1 MNAQPLTTSTTA
13 GVAQNSPQTP
23 PAPFALPALPYA
35 DYALEPV
42 ISANTVRLHYTKHQK
57 GYVDSLN
64 RLVVE
69 TPFADLSL
77 EQIIRS
83 TAGKPE
89 YVELF
94 ENAAQAWNHA
104 LYWNSLTPGGGGVP
118 PRALRARID
127 SAFGSIE
134 ALKEALQT
142 AATKQFGSG
151 WAWLVLDGSRLQ
163 VVKTANA
170 ENPLTAQM
178 KPLLAID
185 VWEHAYYL
193 DFQNRR
199 ADHVKAVIDKLINW
213 EFAAENL
220 ENDLVGNHGEG
231 DPRAAARFNDAQ
243 TGFVGSA
250 RGAKKIRDGAAVR
263 PEEEPALEEAA
274 RLGKARA
281 KAQDSAIPSAVPRR
295 VVDPKD
301 QDPI

>member
-1 MNAQPLTTSTTA
+1 MNTQPSTTSA
-13 GVAQNSPQTP
+13 AVAAAPHPPQDPAAAFTLP
-23 PAPFALPALPYA
+23 PLPYA

-42 ISANTVRLHYTKHQK
+42 ISADTVRLHHTKHQK
-57 GYVDSLN
+57 GYVDTLN
-64 RLVVE
+64 RLVVD

-77 EQIIRS
+77 EQIIQS

-89 YVELF
+89 HLELF

-118 PRALRARID
+118 PRALRVRID
-127 SAFGSIE
+127 SAFGGVE
-134 ALKEALQT
+134 ALKEELRT

-151 WAWLVLDGSRLQ
+151 WVWLVLEGTRLR

-170 ENPLTAQM
+170 ENPLSAQM
-178 KPLLAID
+178 KPLLTID

-199 ADHVKAVIDKLINW
+199 ADHVNAVIDKLINW

-220 ENDLVGNHGEG
+220 ASDPGGNHGEG
-231 DPRAAARFNDAQ
+231 DPGAAQRFNDGQ
-243 TGFVGSA
+243 IRFVASA

-263 PEEEPALEEAA
+263 PEEEAALEKAA

-281 KAQDSAIPSAVPRR
+281 KG
-295 VVDPKD
+295 
-301 QDPI
+301 QDPAISSAAPAINSKDKNTT